1 MELLKDSD
9 YGVRISALQAIEKSG
24 DTRFLDAV
32 SGVVESDYDNRVV
45 RTAMEVRRRL
55 TQVQQNQFGELRAKY
70 EQLSE
75 ENRRLRSEVEELKA
89 RLK

>member
-1 MELLKDSD
+1 
-9 YGVRISALQAIEKSG
+9 
-24 DTRFLDAV
+24 
-32 SGVVESDYDNRVV
+32 
-45 RTAMEVRRRL
+45 MEVRRRL